1 MKPAEAARVRVVVKP
16 GAHEDTLY
24 TDEDGACRASVTARP
39 QDGQANR
46 AVCALLARRL
56 GIPKTQVQ
64 VVRGARAREKT
75 LEVAGLT
82 PEALR
87 RRLGGNEAEGV

>member
-1 MKPAEAARVRVVVKP
+1 MKPGEAARVRVVVKP
-16 GAHEDTLY
+16 GAREDTLH
-24 TDEDGACRASVTARP
+24 TGEDGCCRATVTAPP

-46 AVCALLARRL
+46 AVCALLARQL
-56 GIPKTQVQ
+56 GVPKMRVQ

-82 PEALR
+82 PEELR
-87 RRLGGNEAEGV
+87 RRLGGWEAEGD